1 MTYNHQSVLSHH
13 LLTLLFL
20 YILIVE
26 TEKTWIGL
34 IKISAD
40 GGDLVKDE
48 VQIHVILIGHTGVGK
63 TSLRKHLKNEPIDDN
78 ERPTIVMEPEFL
90 YRESLT
96 TIAGG
101 AFKPLLDLPKN
112 CQSKVFLTMWDTG
125 GQPIFQDLLPC
136 FARLKCLYGIVFRL
150 SDLGKFNEKSEIR
163 PFKSFLEP
171 IVSPFTNRDIMYR
184 NLSFIQAFSYNTQSL
199 PPQLRSKDSQ
209 KASTAAVII
218 GTHKDK
224 ATASDE
230 ILQEIDHN
238 IAQFASK
245 NKSSISLYPHGE
257 SYIYKVDNTRSGREV
272 DDSGIESLR
281 KTISTCA
288 NESSDIEI
296 PRSWQAFRLALQRMC
311 YTTCISIGIIPL
323 NEVISIGKE
332 CKVEE
337 PKAALMYF
345 HELGVIM
352 WYHLSEKKNMKNFVI
367 IDPKALLK
375 VLAALFCYDP
385 RLLKPEWKS
394 LIEKGI
400 MPMSFYTSLLKKK
413 PSKIDDCW
421 FMEFLEEHHLSI
433 KINFPGH
440 DEICYFVPSILP
452 VPKKDDYG
460 TILEH
465 LDSDVSPLYIVP
477 ESEYVATGV
486 FTRLLTALAGVIIG
500 NTRWR
505 IPLDNNKPCIQ
516 YCRNQF
522 KFIVNECICVIL
534 TEFSQFIR
542 VDCVSYN
549 DAISSE
555 DIYYHILSTLNVQLQ
570 RIVPRW
576 LEEREFD
583 LTLACNN
590 SSCSASNVK
599 HFYIIKKL
607 MLESSTCECSNQQVS
622 ELKKSELAWFRKQ
635 KTSEKARGKSLMTH
649 SKFHWFYCFLNLT

>member
-1 MTYNHQSVLSHH
+1 M
-13 LLTLLFL
+13 
-20 YILIVE
+20 
-26 TEKTWIGL
+26 
-34 IKISAD
+34 
-40 GGDLVKDE
+40 
-48 VQIHVILIGHTGVGK
+48 IGHTGVGK

-96 TIAGG
+96 NIAGG
-101 AFKPLLDLPKN
+101 AFKPLLDLPSD

-150 SDLGKFNEKSEIR
+150 SDLEKFDEKPEIR
-163 PFKSFLEP
+163 PCKSFLEP
-171 IVSPFTNRDIMYR
+171 TVSPFTNRDILHR
-184 NLSFIQAFSYNTQSL
+184 NLSFVQAFSYNTQRKEENL
-199 PPQLRSKDSQ
+199 PLQLRSKDSQ
-209 KASTAAVII
+209 KASTAAVVI
-218 GTHKDK
+218 GTYKDK
-224 ATASDE
+224 ATASNE
-230 ILQEIDHN
+230 ILQGIDHN
-238 IAQFASK
+238 IGQFASE
-245 NKSSISLYPHGE
+245 NKSSISLYPVQQHRE
-257 SYIYKVDNTRSGREV
+257 SYIHKVDNTRSGREV

-281 KTISTCA
+281 NTISTCA

-296 PRSWQAFRLALQRMC
+296 PRSWQLFKLALQKKC
-311 YTTCISIGIIPL
+311 YTDCISIGIIPL
-323 NEVISIGKE
+323 DEAISIGKE
-332 CKVEE
+332 YKVEE

-375 VLAALFCYDP
+375 VLASLFCYDP
-385 RLLKPEWKS
+385 RLLEPEWKS
-394 LIEKGI
+394 LVQKGI

-421 FMEFLEEHHLSI
+421 FMEFLEEHHLSV
-433 KINFPGH
+433 KINLPGH
-440 DEICYFVPSILP
+440 EICYFVPSILP
-452 VPKKDDYG
+452 VPQKDDYG
-460 TILEH
+460 AILEN
-465 LDSDVSPLYIVP
+465 LNSDVSPLYIVP

-505 IPLDNNKPCIQ
+505 IPLDNSEPCIQ

-549 DAISSE
+549 DAILSE

-576 LEEREFD
+576 LEEREFN

-590 SSCSASNVK
+590 SSCSASNIK
-599 HFYIIKKL
+599 HFYVIKKL
-607 MLESSTCECSNQQVS
+607 MLESNRCECSNQQVS
-622 ELKKSELAWFRKQ
+622 ELKKSELAWFQKQ
-635 KTSEKARGKSLMTH
+635 EASEKARGKLLVTH
-649 SKFHWFYCFLNLT
+649 SSFIGFIVLLNLHR